1 VVDDASVR
9 KGRGVVVSTRTVA
22 GPGIGPGEGMGM
34 IRKTQSYLMRNVLTW
49 RGKRPGVHN
58 ERILK
63 ETWWF
68 LFVPIYSRETID
80 ATNLQ

>member
-1 VVDDASVR
+1 
-9 KGRGVVVSTRTVA
+9 
-22 GPGIGPGEGMGM
+22 
-34 IRKTQSYLMRNVLTW
+34 MRNVLTW